1 MKDRTDIE
9 SINTDHTRHPAAL
22 VELNEAIRSEVM
34 SAAASSDETEGP
46 GLQADFAFGI
56 VKKVAITAFFWL
68 QEAEERVTE
77 DKEKTARISNI
88 REKLE
93 ELQSDAEAASSSSGD
108 ATQYAD
114 DASNKVGD
122 LLCDLP
128 EEE

>member
-9 SINTDHTRHPAAL
+9 SISPDHPGHDAAL

-56 VKKVAITAFFWL
+56 VKRVAITYCFWL
-68 QEAEERVTE
+68 LEAEERVAE
-77 DKEKTARISNI
+77 SAEQAILFSNI

-114 DASNKVGD
+114 DASTKVGD

-128 EEE
+128 DEE